1 MGLLGISE
9 RIDEYRL
16 QAISNDILKIDD
28 GFITDWYCD
37 SIGSPNRN
45 FVTEGVYR
53 IWLWLEEI
61 AYEPRSWEWNDY
73 AYAAEKL
80 GEFQASYLLG
90 NPLPSSV
97 VASFYQNINF
107 IVKF

>member
-28 GFITDWYCD
+28 GFITDRYCD

-53 IWLWLEEI
+53 ISGTTDIGEGVI
-61 AYEPRSWEWNDY
+61 RSWKLVLKVVI
-73 AYAAEKL
+73 AE
-80 GEFQASYLLG
+80 A
-90 NPLPSSV
+90 N
-97 VASFYQNINF
+97 
-107 IVKF
+107 